1 MPIDIAR
8 QKGFPDIVNALLEE
22 EVCNTV
28 SIYRYFDTHQPFFL
42 HELYVQYFTSLV
54 R

>member
-28 SIYRYFDTHQPFFL
+28 SIYRYFDTHQCQ
-42 HELYVQYFTSLV
+42 YVQYFTSLV
-54 R
+54 RW